1 MALSLQSVTQL
12 LSGGTIPVIG
22 LGVYLNDECAEACQA
37 ALEEGYRM
45 IDSARYYM
53 NEAQVG
59 VGVRRS
65 GIPREQIF
73 ITSKIYHPDFGYA
86 RAYECI
92 QESVVEL
99 GLGYYDLY
107 LIHSPTSGKKRR
119 IETYR
124 ALLEAKKDGLVRK
137 IGVSN
142 YSGKHIDEIIDA
154 GLELPD
160 VNQIELHPFCQ
171 QRPIVEYCRAKGIA
185 VQAYSPLVTGQ
196 MDHNVFTRLAKKH
209 DKDEAQILIRWSLQK
224 GSNAQ
229 VFNFELD
236 KDDMDALDALDQGEE
251 GAVTWNPVN
260 EP

>member
-1 MALSLQSVTQL
+1 
-12 LSGGTIPVIG
+12 
-22 LGVYLNDECAEACQA
+22 
-37 ALEEGYRM
+37 M
-45 IDSARYYM
+45 IDTARYYM

-59 VGVRRS
+59 TGVRRS
-65 GIPREQIF
+65 GIPREKIF
-73 ITSKIYHPDFGYA
+73 ITSKIYHHDFGYA
-86 RAYECI
+86 RGYECV
-92 QESVVEL
+92 QESVVQL
-99 GLGYYDLY
+99 DLGYYDLY
-107 LIHSPTSGKKRR
+107 LIHSPVSGKKKR

-124 ALLEAKKDGLVRK
+124 ALVEAKKDGLVKK

-171 QRPIVEYCRAKGIA
+171 QKPIVEYCRAKGIA

-196 MDHNVFTRLAKKH
+196 MDHDVFRRLAKKH

-224 GSNAQ
+224 GYIPLPKSSHPERIRSNAQ

-236 KDDMDALDALDQGEE
+236 KDDMDALDALDEGEE